1 MKMNQKLLVQAG
13 ENRKRFEQELADTKN
28 YLAWNEA
35 RQDEIARKMEN
46 LLDNQCYSNQLF
58 VRSIKMNQEC
68 LEVVKLLKNDVA
80 GYVSSGD
87 SFELIEMPKT
97 EVKSIAD
104 KLKAYSSIFNDQ
116 EVNTFLQLANEAS
129 DMSSVTR
136 GGTVAE
142 RVLGVLEDL
151 EENLAESLENL

>member
-1 MKMNQKLLVQAG
+1 
-13 ENRKRFEQELADTKN
+13 
-28 YLAWNEA
+28 
-35 RQDEIARKMEN
+35 
-46 LLDNQCYSNQLF
+46 
-58 VRSIKMNQEC
+58 
-68 LEVVKLLKNDVA
+68 
-80 GYVSSGD
+80 
-87 SFELIEMPKT
+87 MPKS